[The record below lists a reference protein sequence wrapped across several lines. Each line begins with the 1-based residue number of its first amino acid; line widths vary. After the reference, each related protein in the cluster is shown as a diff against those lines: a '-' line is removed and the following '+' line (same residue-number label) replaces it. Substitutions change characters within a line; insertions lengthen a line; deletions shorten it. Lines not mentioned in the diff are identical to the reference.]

1 MHPIYNYTHNVSG
14 EMAYIF
20 NETSCFFFFSCHGR
34 KGIVDC
40 MKIAGRITFLIG
52 FPPNSLSERINRTVE
67 RRKYN
72 ENHDAGIC
80 HALDNAD

>member
-1 MHPIYNYTHNVSG
+1 
-14 EMAYIF
+14 
-20 NETSCFFFFSCHGR
+20 
-34 KGIVDC
+34 

-67 RRKYN
+67 RRKNN
-72 ENHDAGIC
+72 ENRDAGIC